1 MSEPAVVYVHV
12 AVEPELENVPP
23 VPHVETAAPADPIPA
38 TTHNTNT
45 PAIAANN
52 PARRPRAPANNQ
64 PNLRTPPKNTRI
76 PPLDAPAATH
86 GRLNNTRP
94 YLTPHGVSQTT

>member
-23 VPHVETAAPADPIPA
+23 VPHVETAAPADPTPA

-64 PNLRTPPKNTRI
+64 PNLRTPPKST
-76 PPLDAPAATH
+76 LDCPGFRGDGVCWFPAF
-86 GRLNNTRP
+86 R
-94 YLTPHGVSQTT
+94 SSD